1 MCVIATDILTDLC
14 GLSLGL
20 ILLLV
25 PVGLLLWL
33 LGWWSHRFWIV
44 LTTTVAAGLV
54 GLLEATGWKAQPIV
68 VAMLLA
74 IAAGVLALALVRVI
88 TFAAG
93 GFAGL
98 YLVQLFLP
106 TLNQPVI
113 CFLVSGMVSLLLFRW
128 FFMALTSFLGS
139 AFLVYGVL
147 ALLNYR
153 ELLDAAHWTE
163 ANAMILNI
171 TCGVMTLFGLGF
183 QFLFDRYRIR
193 RKKERQEQGGDD
205 LLGAVIGA
213 IGGKKKSKKRAA

>member
-14 GLSLGL
+14 ALSLGL
-20 ILLLV
+20 ILLTL
-25 PVGLLLWL
+25 PIGLLLWL

-54 GLLEATGWKAQPIV
+54 GLIEANGWRAQPIV
-68 VAMLLA
+68 VAVLLA

-98 YLVQLFLP
+98 YLVQLFMP

-113 CFLVSGMVSLLLFRW
+113 CFLVSGMLCLLLFRW

-139 AFLVYGVL
+139 CFLLYGGL

-153 ELLDAAHWTE
+153 ELIDAAAWTN
-163 ANAMILNI
+163 ANTAILNV
-171 TCGVMTLFGLGF
+171 TCVGMALFGLAF

-193 RKKERQEQGGDD
+193 RKKERQDEGSDD
-205 LLGAVIGA
+205 LFGGVLGT
-213 IGGKKKSKKRAA
+213 KKSKRYAA